1 MSKKY
6 TQKRIAE
13 WCPTSR
19 KFRASGFDL
28 ATLSNG
34 VNKAVDGRALIETGS
49 LARFEK
55 TLASLAETR
64 GWGALNREIAKHW
77 AAIRNTGPGVF
88 TIKLQNASRTG
99 NDVDIKLVL
108 TRGASLS
115 FANRTL
121 ADIEVVERKPG
132 WVTRLLRFLGFRRG
146 PSSRAA

>member
-1 MSKKY
+1 MKIAKY

-13 WCPTSR
+13 WRPTSSYR

-34 VNKAVDGRALIETGS
+34 VNKAVDGRALIETGR
-49 LARFEK
+49 LAHFAK

-64 GWGALNREIAKHW
+64 SWSALNSEIAERWGANRG
-77 AAIRNTGPGVF
+77 TGVF
-88 TIKLQNASRTG
+88 RIALPKAAVVIELELKPGS
-99 NDVDIKLVL
+99 
-108 TRGASLS
+108 SLP

-121 ADIEVVERKPG
+121 SAIEAYAVERKPG
-132 WVTRLLRFLGFRRG
+132 WVTRLLRFLGVRRG